1 MLHLQPRPRQSRLGQ
16 VNQARLGALIDDPSF
31 VFHSFIL
38 HRFHIRGTYEAATLL
53 LTMSYLDNQ
62 ISTFKSTLTSSSNKL
77 SNKRTATAPPNS
89 TPLPVPLQASIIVKN
104 ELKRKRV
111 EQTNP
116 VFSQPKDTGTGSH
129 IITQVTY
136 ALEKLKEKDIPWTWQ
151 RLAEYL
157 SLHGREKG
165 YGQALKKILINHEK
179 VNYEEVDGEE
189 KDLFSFRPIHNIR
202 SADGLLGYLQS
213 QPTAQALSVKDLKAG
228 WHGALD
234 AIDNLE
240 EQGKLLVTRHKKDD
254 SARFVWPNDP
264 SLRLSIDDEFKIMW
278 QKIKL
283 PEPGALAD
291 ELEREGLTPANKS
304 RSIKAKPV
312 KQEHKTRRA
321 RKGGKTTNT
330 HMAGVLRDYSHL
342 KK

>member
-1 MLHLQPRPRQSRLGQ
+1 M
-16 VNQARLGALIDDPSF
+16 
-31 VFHSFIL
+31 
-38 HRFHIRGTYEAATLL
+38 T
-53 LTMSYLDNQ
+53 YLDNQ
-62 ISTFKSTLTSSSNKL
+62 MSAFKSNLTSSSKKL
-77 SNKRTATAPPNS
+77 SNKRTSAAPVKS
-89 TPLPVPLQASIIVKN
+89 TPSPAPSQTSITVN
-104 ELKRKRV
+104 PDLKRKRV
-111 EQTNP
+111 EQANT

-136 ALEKLKEKDIPWTWQ
+136 ALEKLKEKDVTWTWQ
-151 RLAEYL
+151 RLGEYL

-165 YGQALKKILINHEK
+165 YAQALKTILIEHDK
-179 VNYEEVDGEE
+179 VKYQKVDGKE
-189 KDLFSFRPIHNIR
+189 KDLFSFRPIHDIR
-202 SADGLLGYLQS
+202 SADELLGYLQS
-213 QPTAQALSVKDLKAG
+213 QRTAQALSVKDLKDG

-234 AIDNLE
+234 AIGNLE
-240 EQGKLLVTRHKKDD
+240 KQGKLSVTRHKKDD

-264 SLRLSIDDEFKIMW
+264 SLFFLIDQEFKTMW
-278 QKIKL
+278 HKIKL

-304 RSIKAKPV
+304 RSAKAKPV
-312 KQEHKTRRA
+312 KQEKKTKRA

>member
-1 MLHLQPRPRQSRLGQ
+1 M
-16 VNQARLGALIDDPSF
+16 
-31 VFHSFIL
+31 
-38 HRFHIRGTYEAATLL
+38 E
-53 LTMSYLDNQ
+53 
-62 ISTFKSTLTSSSNKL
+62 
-77 SNKRTATAPPNS
+77 
-89 TPLPVPLQASIIVKN
+89 QAS
-104 ELKRKRV
+104 
-111 EQTNP
+111 T

-136 ALEKLKEKDIPWTWQ
+136 ALEKLKEKDVPWTWQ
-151 RLAEYL
+151 RLGEYL

-165 YGQALKKILINHEK
+165 YGQALKTILMSHEK
-179 VNYEEVDGEE
+179 VNYQKVDGKER
-189 KDLFSFRPIHNIR
+189 DLFSFRPIHNIR
-202 SADGLLGYLQS
+202 SADELLGYLQA
-213 QPTAQALSVKDLKAG
+213 QPTAQALSVKDLKDG

-234 AIDNLE
+234 AIDHLE
-240 EQGKLLVTRHKKDD
+240 KQGKLSVTRHKKDE

-264 SLRLSIDDEFKIMW
+264 SLFFSIDQEFKTMW
-278 QKIKL
+278 QRIKL

-304 RSIKAKPV
+304 RAVKVKPL
-312 KQEHKTRRA
+312 KQEKKTKRA

>member
-1 MLHLQPRPRQSRLGQ
+1 
-16 VNQARLGALIDDPSF
+16 
-31 VFHSFIL
+31 
-38 HRFHIRGTYEAATLL
+38 
-53 LTMSYLDNQ
+53 MSYLDNQ
-62 ISTFKSTLTSSSNKL
+62 ISAFKSNLTSSSNKL
-77 SNKRTATAPPNS
+77 SNKRTAAASANLASLPAPS
-89 TPLPVPLQASIIVKN
+89 QASTIIKN
-104 ELKRKRV
+104 DLKRKRV
-111 EQTNP
+111 VEQANT

-136 ALEKLKEKDIPWTWQ
+136 ALEKLKEKDVPWTWQ
-151 RLAEYL
+151 RLGEYL

-165 YGQALKKILINHEK
+165 YGQALKTILMSHEK
-179 VNYEEVDGEE
+179 VNYQRIDGKE

-213 QPTAQALSVKDLKAG
+213 QPTAQALSVKDLKDG

-240 EQGKLLVTRHKKDD
+240 KEGKLSVTRHKKDD

-264 SLRLSIDDEFKIMW
+264 SLFFSIDQEFKIMW
-278 QKIKL
+278 QKIRL

-304 RSIKAKPV
+304 RAVKAKPV
-312 KQEHKTRRA
+312 KQENKTKRA